1 MCKMVL
7 SGVWVVLVMVDY
19 ADVLPRFLSV
29 RFFRFLSVRSVAL
42 LVLFALL
49 NRQVGFVFV
58 RRGNEFV
65 SGGDWDLKDACHDVD
80 AVGHGGHFAFFAQ
93 HSRRHERTIV
103 V

>member
-1 MCKMVL
+1 MLM
-7 SGVWVVLVMVDY
+7 S
-19 ADVLPRFLSV
+19 FLGL
-29 RFFRFLSVRSVAL
+29 F
-42 LVLFALL
+42 LFAFFALFA
-49 NRQVGFVFV
+49 RQVGFVFV

-65 SGGDWDLKDACHDVD
+65 SGGDWDLEDACHDVD

>member
-1 MCKMVL
+1 MCKIVL
-7 SGVWVVLVMVDY
+7 CGVWLVLVMVDY

-29 RFFRFLSVRSVAL
+29 RSVAL
-42 LVLFALL
+42 FVLFALF

-65 SGGDWDLKDACHDVD
+65 SGGDWDLEDACHDVD

>member
-1 MCKMVL
+1 MLM
-7 SGVWVVLVMVDY
+7 S
-19 ADVLPRFLSV
+19 FLGLFLFA
-29 RFFRFLSVRSVAL
+29 FFA
-42 LVLFALL
+42 LFALL

-65 SGGDWDLKDACHDVD
+65 SGGDWDLEDACHDVD

>member
-1 MCKMVL
+1 MEC
-7 SGVWVVLVMVDY
+7 VVLL
-19 ADVLPRFLSV
+19 ALSTMLMSSV
-29 RFFRFLSVRSVAL
+29 SFF
-42 LVLFALL
+42 LFAFFALF

-65 SGGDWDLKDACHDVD
+65 SGGDWDLEDACHDVD

>member
-1 MCKMVL
+1 MVL
-7 SGVWVVLVMVDY
+7 VTGDY
-19 ADVLPRFLSV
+19 ADVLGFFLFV
-29 RFFRFLSVRSVAL
+29 LFAFFA
-42 LVLFALL
+42 LFALL

-65 SGGDWDLKDACHDVD
+65 SGGDWDLEDACHDVD

>member
-1 MCKMVL
+1 M
-7 SGVWVVLVMVDY
+7 S
-19 ADVLPRFLSV
+19 FLGL
-29 RFFRFLSVRSVAL
+29 F
-42 LVLFALL
+42 LFALFAL
-49 NRQVGFVFV
+49 FVLFNRQVGFVFV

-65 SGGDWDLKDACHDVD
+65 SGGDWDLEDACHDVD